1 MLTPPPRPAFRVL
14 SGAATRKGPL
24 HDRNEDAWCIHGGD
38 GSRGAW
44 LFAVS
49 DGISTAGAGDR
60 ASALTCER
68 LGQVLDDGR
77 TPTVTDL
84 VGLLAEIDWELRGE
98 GRGVACTL
106 ATALLRPGTVDV
118 VTVGD
123 SPVFLLRGGELRRL
137 GGQAG
142 GGRLEGYLGMGPR
155 VAQVTRVTEEPVRPG
170 DVIFLLTDGVS
181 GVLPAEAIAACWLRT
196 EDPERAAAELV
207 AEAARLGVDDDAT
220 ALVVAL
226 APEPG
231 LPLGLAPTDAPDPP
245 EHLVEE
251 ASGRV
256 A

>member
-1 MLTPPPRPAFRVL
+1 
-14 SGAATRKGPL
+14 
-24 HDRNEDAWCIHGGD
+24 
-38 GSRGAW
+38 
-44 LFAVS
+44 
-49 DGISTAGAGDR
+49 
-60 ASALTCER
+60 
-68 LGQVLDDGR
+68 
-77 TPTVTDL
+77 
-84 VGLLAEIDWELRGE
+84 
-98 GRGVACTL
+98 
-106 ATALLRPGTVDV
+106 
-118 VTVGD
+118 
-123 SPVFLLRGGELRRL
+123 
-137 GGQAG
+137 
-142 GGRLEGYLGMGPR
+142 MGPR